1 MHDHAPQLT
10 GCQVLPPLRLPGEA
24 AAVPAATSNPG
35 RPADEPR
42 HGQAAQRF
50 GMINAFVDVTLAEL
64 SRNEIAVW
72 LILWR
77 DARNGVARTS
87 QADLARR
94 AGVADRTVRRALTTL
109 QQRGLVGV
117 SSRGGL
123 GRGPSSYRL
132 VATSSP
138 K

>member
-1 MHDHAPQLT
+1 
-10 GCQVLPPLRLPGEA
+10 
-24 AAVPAATSNPG
+24 
-35 RPADEPR
+35 
-42 HGQAAQRF
+42 
-50 GMINAFVDVTLAEL
+50 MINAFVDFTLAEL

-72 LILWR
+72 FILWR

-109 QQRGLVGV
+109 QQRGLVDV

-123 GRGPSSYRL
+123 GRGPSSYQL

-138 K
+138 SE